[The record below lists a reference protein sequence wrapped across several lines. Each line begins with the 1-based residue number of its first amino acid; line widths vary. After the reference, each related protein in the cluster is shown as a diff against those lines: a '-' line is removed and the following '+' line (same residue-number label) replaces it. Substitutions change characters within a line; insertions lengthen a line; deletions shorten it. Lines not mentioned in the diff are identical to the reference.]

1 VLGLGNTLSGGIVPA
16 AATAGF
22 ADSYS
27 LSFDGTND
35 YVDLDDAASGIS
47 GTEGTISLW
56 FKPTSNYLFEIKVDT
71 DNYIVAY
78 FNSASDY
85 VACTRR
91 AGGSNDSASSFSGD
105 EADDGNWH
113 HVAYT
118 WSESGDKFISYQD
131 GSVATTRTSIETWEG
146 TPSIFTLGKHTGHWS
161 GGYYTGNINDVSI
174 WNSALSAVAIAAIYN
189 SGTVTDLSE
198 ESGLIGY
205 WKFEENTGT
214 TVADS
219 SGDGND
225 GSLENGTAFDSDT
238 P

>member
-1 VLGLGNTLSGGIVPA
+1 MLGLGNTLSGGIVPA
-16 AATAGF
+16 AASF
-22 ADSYS
+22 EDSYS

-35 YVDLDDAASGIS
+35 YVDLGGAASGIS

-56 FKPTSNYLFEIKVDT
+56 FKPTSNYLFEIKVDS
-71 DNYIVAY
+71 NNWISAY
-78 FNSASDY
+78 FHSGSDY

-91 AGGSNDSASSFSGD
+91 AGGSNDSASSFTDGSGN
-105 EADDGNWH
+105 DGNWH

-131 GSVATTRTSIETWEG
+131 GSAATTRTSIESWSG
-146 TPSIFTLGKHTGHWS
+146 TPSIFTLGKHSEHWS

-174 WNSALSAVAIAAIYN
+174 WNSALSASDISDIYN

-214 TVADS
+214 TVEDS
-219 SGDGND
+219 SGDSND